1 MTNND
6 LTGTTV
12 LISGAGVA
20 GPALAWWLVR
30 YGATVTVVERAPELR
45 TGGQA
50 VDFKGA
56 VHRAVLDR
64 MGLYEEIERRATG
77 GHDQTVIDAGGRA
90 VTVIPGDFTG
100 GDVEIRR
107 GDLAA
112 LLYERTVE
120 DCEYVFGDTVT
131 SLTETAD
138 GVHITFR
145 TAAPRTFDL
154 VVGADGIHSA
164 VRRVAFGPEA
174 DYVRHLGFHYAL
186 ADVGAVGGT
195 NGAVMYNERGRMCA
209 VGGPKAPA
217 FFVFATTDT
226 AARFDAVR
234 DDAPAQQRLLAEA
247 YRGAGWR
254 VGDIVDK
261 LPGSTGFY
269 LDSISQ
275 VRIDRYSSGR
285 IVLLGDSAW
294 GNTLGGFGTG
304 LAVVGAHVLAG
315 ELAAARGDHRVAFA
329 EYEEVMRRYA
339 KVAEKGNAG
348 PFLAPR
354 TRHGMWVRN
363 ALFRFRPM
371 LLLMM
376 RMTDGY
382 ATDVDLRDYPA
393 PRGAA

>member
-1 MTNND
+1 M
-6 LTGTTV
+6 TGTTV
-12 LISGAGVA
+12 LVSGASIA
-20 GPALAWWLVR
+20 GPALAWWLTR
-30 YGATVTVVERAPELR
+30 YGATVTIVERAPELR

-56 VHRAVLDR
+56 IHRAVLDK
-64 MGLYEEIERRATG
+64 MGLWEEIERRATG
-77 GHDQTVIDAGGRA
+77 GHDQTVIDADGRP

-112 LLYERTVE
+112 ILYERTVE
-120 DCEYVFGDTVT
+120 DCEYVFGDTIT

-138 GVHITFR
+138 GLHVTFR
-145 TAAPRTFDL
+145 DAAPRTFDL

-164 VRRVAFGPEA
+164 VRRIAFGPEA
-174 DYVRHLGFHYAL
+174 DYVHHLGFHYAL
-186 ADVGAVGGT
+186 ADIGEVEGVHGG
-195 NGAVMYNERGRMCA
+195 VMYNERGRMCA

-217 FFVFATTDT
+217 FFVFASKDT
-226 AARFDAVR
+226 AAQLDAAR
-234 DDAPAQQRLLAEA
+234 DDVPAQQRMLADA

-254 VGDIVDK
+254 VGEIVDRM
-261 LPGSTGFY
+261 PASTGFY

-285 IVLLGDSAW
+285 VVLLGDSAW

-304 LAVVGAHVLAG
+304 LAVVGAYVLAG
-315 ELAAARGDHRVAFA
+315 ELAAARGDHEVAFA
-329 EYEEVMRRYA
+329 QYEVLMRRYA
-339 KVAEKGNAG
+339 KVAKAGNAG

-354 TRHGMWVRN
+354 TRHGMWTRN

-371 LLLMM
+371 LWLMM
-376 RMTDGY
+376 RMTDDY

-393 PRGAA
+393 PRGNLTES

>member
-1 MTNND
+1 MTNTD

-12 LISGAGVA
+12 LISGASIA
-20 GPALAWWLVR
+20 GPALAWWLTR
-30 YGATVTVVERAPELR
+30 YGATVTVVERAPGLR

-56 VHRAVLDR
+56 VLRAVLDR
-64 MGLYEEIERRATG
+64 MGLWDEIDRRSTG
-77 GHDQTVIDAGGRA
+77 GHAQTVIDAHGRPI
-90 VTVIPGDFTG
+90 TVIPGDFTG

-112 LLYERTVE
+112 ILYERTVE
-120 DCEYVFGDTVT
+120 DCAYLFGDTVT
-131 SLTETAD
+131 SLTETAG
-138 GVHITFR
+138 GVHVTFR
-145 TAAPRTFDL
+145 DAAPRTFDL

-164 VRRVAFGPEA
+164 VRRVTFGPEA

-186 ADVGAVGGT
+186 ADVGEIEGT
-195 NGAVMYNERGRMCA
+195 AGAVMYNERGRMCA

-226 AARFDAVR
+226 AAQLDAVR
-234 DDAPAQQRLLAEA
+234 DDAPAQQRMLADA
-247 YRGAGWR
+247 YQGAGWR
-254 VGDIVDK
+254 VGDVVEK
-261 LPGSTGFY
+261 LPGSAGFY

-275 VRIDRYSSGR
+275 VRIDRWSSGR

-304 LAVVGAHVLAG
+304 LAVVGAYVLAG
-315 ELAAARGDHRVAFA
+315 ELSAARGDHEVAFA

-339 KVAEKGNAG
+339 KIAKKGNAG

-371 LLLMM
+371 LWLMM
-376 RMTDGY
+376 RMTDDF

-393 PRGAA
+393 PRTAA